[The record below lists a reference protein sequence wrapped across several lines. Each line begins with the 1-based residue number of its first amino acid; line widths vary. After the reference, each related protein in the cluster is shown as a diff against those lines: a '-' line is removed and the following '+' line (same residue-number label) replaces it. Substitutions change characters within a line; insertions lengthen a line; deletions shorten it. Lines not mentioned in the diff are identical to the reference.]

1 MLSKKTLS
9 EFPDASYM
17 RSYGQVLAESAYN
30 PKYKLL

>member
-9 EFPDASYM
+9 AFSNESYM
-17 RSYGQVLAESAYN
+17 QFYGQYLAEFAYN